1 MQRPTTVPIV
11 SRPVACLNWPEAG
24 HPNVDPPPSTSDSS
38 SIAIG
43 MPPDTVAPLTN
54 RVAVTPEARRG
65 FRAKRPRPQ
74 APHCGCNYDCLN
86 LSTLDH
92 LLSQCKGRLIQVRIH
107 VKISSGLQN
116 PAALGDCARLFFFL
130 SHSETHRHRLCEME
144 A

>member
-1 MQRPTTVPIV
+1 
-11 SRPVACLNWPEAG
+11 
-24 HPNVDPPPSTSDSS
+24 
-38 SIAIG
+38 
-43 MPPDTVAPLTN
+43 MPPDTVAPLTD

-92 LLSQCKGRLIQVRIH
+92 LLSQCRGRLIQVRIY
-107 VKISSGLQN
+107 VKISSGLET
-116 PAALGDCARLFFFL
+116 ATALGSCARLFPYCTVKLTGVDF
-130 SHSETHRHRLCEME
+130 